1 MPVFVALLR
10 GINLG
15 SRNRVSMGDL
25 REFVTAIGGEDP
37 ETYVQSGNV
46 VFTSKG
52 KAADLERALEKQIKG
67 ALGLDITVLVRT
79 AKEME
84 KVASSNPFQRKAKG
98 DENLHVTFLV
108 EKPDARRLKELA
120 IPDAPDDV
128 DIKGREVYL
137 LCPNGYG
144 RSKLN
149 NAFFEKKLG
158 VAATTRNWK
167 SVTNLADLARRGP

>member
-1 MPVFVALLR
+1 MPTFVAMLR

-15 SRNRVSMGDL
+15 SRNRISMGDL
-25 REFVTAIGGEDP
+25 KEIITAIGGADP

-46 VFTSKG
+46 VFTARG
-52 KAADLERALEKQIKG
+52 KAADVERALEKQIKTE
-67 ALGLDITVLVRT
+67 LGLDITVVVRT
-79 AKEME
+79 GKEMA

-98 DENLHVTFLV
+98 IENLHVTFLV
-108 EKPDARRLKELA
+108 EKPSAERLEALA
-120 IPDAPDDV
+120 IPDVPDDV
-128 DIKGREVYL
+128 EIKGREVYL

-167 SVTNLADLARRGP
+167 TVTNLADLARRGP

>member
-1 MPVFVALLR
+1 MLR

-15 SRNRVSMGDL
+15 SRNRISMGDL
-25 REFVTAIGGEDP
+25 KEVVIAVGGADP

-46 VFTSKG
+46 VFTAKG
-52 KAADLERALEKQIKG
+52 KPADLERGLEKQIK
-67 ALGLDITVLVRT
+67 ADLGLDITVLVRS

-98 DENLHVTFLV
+98 IENLHVTFLV
-108 EKPDARRLKELA
+108 EKPDAKRLKELA
-120 IPDAPDDV
+120 TPDVPDDV
-128 DIKGREVYL
+128 EIKGREVYL

-167 SVTNLADLARRGP
+167 TVTNLADLARRAP